1 MMTWL
6 ERLIARRRL
15 ILTIAA
21 LLSLVGAIAWGSM
34 VRQEDPRLPN
44 YWGQM
49 VIAFPGAEAEMV
61 ERLVLEPIEDRLA
74 EVAEIGIIDA
84 TAYAEMAVLFIELR
98 NDVNDPESVWDEVRE
113 AVDEARQE
121 LPEGVGEPGL
131 NDDVSGEQESV
142 VLALTGSSDP
152 LQLLAAGRRLKQEL
166 LSLPAVAK
174 VLFIADPV
182 EQVTIELDDA
192 VARRLGLSAEAVAS
206 QLSARNSIIPGGS
219 LHLGGKT
226 VRLRPLSE
234 LQSLQ
239 EIAATQ
245 VVLPTGSSVPLA
257 EVAQVRLGEQEPV
270 SARMRFNGEMSIGL
284 GVVARKG
291 NNLVT
296 FGREVRA
303 QVARVAPS
311 LQPIQVQEVTFQPRQ
326 VADRLSELGRS
337 LLLGVLIVAGV
348 VILAMGLR
356 LGLVVASVV
365 PLVASA
371 ALAIFAM
378 GGGILHQISIA
389 ALVLALGML
398 VDNAIVVAE
407 NVQWRLDR
415 GASQRDAATGAVR
428 ELAVPLA
435 AATATT
441 VAAFVPMLL
450 AQGPTAEFTRSI
462 PVLIML
468 TLSVSYLFATLVT
481 PIVSEMALVPGSA
494 PTSRLTA
501 GLARR
506 LAGLAVGR
514 PATVLVMA
522 VMIVGASL
530 VATGWIQKQF
540 FPSSDRNQLTVE
552 VKLPEGTHLDTTDA
566 ASRALEKALLEHPQV
581 TRVAAF
587 MGRGTP
593 KFYYNI
599 QRVPWSPHI
608 AQILVETRTNDDV
621 EPLLGWLDEVTRRQL
636 PEAEVIPQ
644 RLEQGPPV
652 VAPVEV
658 RLFGKELPAL
668 HRAANMVGNELRTI
682 EGTTGVRN
690 DLGPGAPNLRLQVDD
705 AAAARYQISRV
716 QVARALYG
724 HTRGLPVG
732 DLRSGEDP
740 IPVVVRSSRG
750 ELLSAEELESLDVAS
765 ASGRAV
771 PLAQVAHFETTWR
784 PAAINHRNRQRVV
797 SVTSQLVPGY
807 TYSDVLAELEPRL
820 AALDLPAGISLGFG
834 GDAEGSGEANA
845 AMLRT
850 VPIGL
855 VLLLGVLLAEFNSFR
870 RMAIILVTV
879 PLAAAGVVPG
889 LLIGHQPFG
898 FMSMLGVFAL
908 VGIVVNNAIVLLEVV
923 ESRLREGAGL
933 DQALT
938 DAVERRIRPIL
949 LTTATTVAGLLPLAL
964 SSSTLWPPLA
974 SAMISGLLASTLLT
988 LVVVPAMYRVLFAR
1002 EAYQPRRSSRL
1013 APVATVLLFILLVG
1027 GQALAEEPLRLTL
1040 AETMARAQQRPAAHA
1055 SRAQAQAAE
1064 QLAVAERRAALL
1076 PVAGA
1081 SLSISDRSKDLVLAT
1096 PIGELPFG
1104 DSRQRA
1110 AAIEVR
1116 QPLLAPSQL
1125 LFAAPAARSQ
1135 AEAARSQADR
1145 SCQEL
1150 SVTAAAAHLD
1160 LLGIDARLAATNAYV
1175 RSLDARLNEVEEM
1188 VTAGRALPVDA
1199 LKLRLAMDQ
1208 AGQDLFAL
1216 DRYRGTAEARLA
1228 QAVGV
1233 TGGVAP
1239 LPVPDLGQR
1248 QLPEAGPAIATALES
1263 RADLTALRSSLRAL
1277 AQRRSAVRAELLPRL
1292 DAHAGWSWSDG
1303 SPYTTDSWVEGAVI
1317 ISWRPFAAGT
1327 RGPRIAAIR
1336 AEQRAREA
1344 ELLEAERGAAVEV
1357 RAAIAELES
1366 VRNAVVVAEQ
1376 GVEYAVETLRVEQE
1390 RHLAGRTTVNDLLE
1404 AEAQLRERR
1413 TTRDLAR
1420 LAVVGAWVRLW
1431 LATGADAY
1439 HPFGS

>member
-1 MMTWL
+1 MAWL

-21 LLSLVGAIAWGSM
+21 LLSLVGTVAWVTM

-44 YWGQM
+44 YWGQI
-49 VIAFPGAEAEMV
+49 VIAFPGADAEMV
-61 ERLVLEPIEDRLA
+61 ERLVLEPIEDQLA
-74 EVAEIGIIDA
+74 EVAEIGFIDA
-84 TAYAEMAVLFIELR
+84 TAYSEMAVLFIELR
-98 NDVNDPESVWDEVRE
+98 NDTSDPESVWDEVRE
-113 AVDEARQE
+113 AVGEARQE
-121 LPEGVGEPGL
+121 LPEGVGEARL

-142 VLALTGSSDP
+142 VLALTGSSDR
-152 LQLLAAGRRLKQEL
+152 LQLLAAGRSLKREL
-166 LSLPAVAK
+166 LSLPDVAK
-174 VLFIADPV
+174 VLFIAEPG

-192 VARRLGLSAEAVAS
+192 AARRLGLTAEAVAS
-206 QLSARNSIIPGGS
+206 QLSARNRIIPGGS

-239 EIAATQ
+239 EIAATP
-245 VVLPTGSSVPLA
+245 VVLPTGASVPLA
-257 EVAQVRLGEQEPV
+257 EVAQIRLGEQEPV
-270 SARMRFNGEMSIGL
+270 SARMRFNGEMSVGL
-284 GVVARKG
+284 GVVARRG
-291 NNLVT
+291 TNLVS
-296 FGREVRA
+296 FGNEVRA
-303 QVARVAPS
+303 QIARVAPS
-311 LQPIQVQEVTFQPRQ
+311 LAPIQVQEVTFQPQR

-415 GASQRDAATGAVR
+415 GSSQRDAATGAVR

-441 VAAFVPMLL
+441 IAAFVPMLL

-468 TLSVSYLFATLVT
+468 TLSVSYLFAALVT
-481 PIVSEMALVPGSA
+481 PIVSEMVLVPGSA
-494 PTSRLTA
+494 QAGRLTA
-501 GLARR
+501 GLGRR

-514 PATVLVMA
+514 PALVLVVA
-522 VMIVGASL
+522 VVIVGASL
-530 VATGWIQKQF
+530 AATGWVQKQF

-566 ASRALEKALLEHPQV
+566 SSRALERALLAHPDV
-581 TRVAAF
+581 TSVAAF

-621 EPLLGWLDEVTRRQL
+621 GPLLGWLDDLAHRQL
-636 PEAEVIPQ
+636 PGIEVVPR

-658 RLFGKELPAL
+658 RLFGKELPDL
-668 HRAANMVGNELRTI
+668 HRAAKMVGNELRAI
-682 EGTTGVRN
+682 AGATGVRN
-690 DLGPGAPNLRLQVDD
+690 DLGPGAPNLRLQIND
-705 AAAARYQISRV
+705 AAAARFQISRV
-716 QVARALYG
+716 QVARALFG

-750 ELLSAEELESLDVAS
+750 ELLSAEELESLDVAG
-765 ASGRAV
+765 SGGQAV

-797 SVTSQLVPGY
+797 SVTSLLAPGY

-820 AALDLPAGISLGFG
+820 AILDLPPGVSLGLG
-834 GDAEGSGEANA
+834 GDAEGSGEANV

-889 LLIGHQPFG
+889 LLIGQQPFG

-923 ESRLREGAGL
+923 ESRLRDGAGL

-1002 EAYQPRRSSRL
+1002 EEYQVSRASRL
-1013 APVATVLLFILLVG
+1013 APAATVLLLILLAG
-1027 GQALAEEPLRLTL
+1027 SQALAEEPLRLTIGE
-1040 AETMARAQQRPAAHA
+1040 AMARAQQRPAARA
-1055 SRAQAQAAE
+1055 SRAQAEAAE

-1076 PVAGA
+1076 PMAGT
-1081 SLSISDRSKDLVLAT
+1081 SFSISDRSQDLVLAT
-1096 PIGELPFG
+1096 PIGKLPFG

-1110 AAIEVR
+1110 AAIEVV

-1135 AEAARSQADR
+1135 AKAAQSRADHTCR
-1145 SCQEL
+1145 EL
-1150 SVTAAAAHLD
+1150 AATAAAAHLD
-1160 LLGIDARLAATNAYV
+1160 LLGVDARVAATTVYV
-1175 RSLDARLNEVEEM
+1175 RSLEARLNEVEEM
-1188 VTAGRALPVDA
+1188 VAAGRALPADA
-1199 LKLRLAMDQ
+1199 LKLRLALDQ
-1208 AGQDLFAL
+1208 AGHDLYAL
-1216 DRYRGTAEARLA
+1216 GRYRLTAEAHLA
-1228 QAVGV
+1228 QTVGAAGAV
-1233 TGGVAP
+1233 TP
-1239 LPVPDLGQR
+1239 LPAPDLEQR
-1248 QLPEAGPAIATALES
+1248 PLPDVDLAIATAIES
-1263 RADLTALRSSLRAL
+1263 RADLAAMRLSLRAL
-1277 AQRRSAVRAELLPRL
+1277 EQRRGAVKAELLPRL
-1292 DAHAGWSWSDG
+1292 DARAGWSWSDG
-1303 SPYTTDSWVEGAVI
+1303 SPYTTDSWVEGAVT
-1317 ISWRPFAAGT
+1317 ISWRPFAAGV
-1327 RGPRIAAIR
+1327 RGPRVAAIR
-1336 AEQRAREA
+1336 AEQRVREA
-1344 ELLEAERGAAVEV
+1344 ELLEAERTAAVEV
-1357 RAAIAELES
+1357 RGAIAELES
-1366 VRNAVVVAEQ
+1366 AHNAANVAER
-1376 GVEYAVETLRVEQE
+1376 GVEYATETLRVEQE
-1390 RHLAGRTTVNDLLE
+1390 RHLAGRTTINDLLE

-1413 TTRDLAR
+1413 TSRDLAR

-1431 LATGADAY
+1431 LATGAEAY
-1439 HPFGS
+1439 HPFGA